1 MLFGCSSLFPKPIR
15 LHPSSQTFHAMDLS
29 LIFSNLLTPPILF
42 FFLGILA
49 CLLRSDLEIPQPLPK
64 FFSLYLLLSIGFKG
78 GAELHKSGLTIEV
91 AWTLAACVLMALL
104 VPAWTFVVLR
114 RKLDI
119 PNAAAVASSY
129 GSVSAVTFI
138 AASALLSQL
147 NIPFGGHMIAALAL
161 MDSPAIITGI
171 ALVRWLRKAPAD
183 SSQTVSWKR
192 VLHDAVANGSVF
204 LLCGALLIGII
215 TGEKGSK
222 ALAPFT
228 SDIFRGMLCLF
239 LLDMGLVSGRQ
250 LGEIRKLGLF
260 PVAFAV
266 LAPMLNA
273 AIAAGIAYRLGIGP
287 GDAFLFVGLCA
298 SASYIAV
305 PAAMRIAI
313 PEANPGVYVTMALA
327 LTFPFN
333 MIIGLPMYLAF
344 IQQVWKFHAS

>member
-1 MLFGCSSLFPKPIR
+1 
-15 LHPSSQTFHAMDLS
+15 
-29 LIFSNLLTPPILF
+29 
-42 FFLGILA
+42 
-49 CLLRSDLEIPQPLPK
+49 
-64 FFSLYLLLSIGFKG
+64 
-78 GAELHKSGLTIEV
+78 
-91 AWTLAACVLMALL
+91 MALL

-250 LGEIRKLGLF
+250 LGAIRKLGFF

-266 LAPMLNA
+266 R
-273 AIAAGIAYRLGIGP
+273 GHGSGGEERLGADGILLLQVCHYCVELGRWKANLHRDTGGIG
-287 GDAFLFVGLCA
+287 
-298 SASYIAV
+298 
-305 PAAMRIAI
+305 R
-313 PEANPGVYVTMALA
+313 VY
-327 LTFPFN
+327 
-333 MIIGLPMYLAF
+333 LP
-344 IQQVWKFHAS
+344 